1 MEWKHAVIVK
11 ESKGLFVDFQNGCR
25 NGRSTMGSV
34 AVLDQDDKK
43 AFENKEIT
51 VCF

>member
-1 MEWKHAVIVK
+1 MEWKHAVI
-11 ESKGLFVDFQNGCR
+11 ESKGLFVDFQNDCR

-34 AVLDQDDKK
+34 AVLDQDDEK
-43 AFENKEIT
+43 AFQNKEIK